1 MGTNI
6 LEERM
11 LEDTL
16 TTFRD
21 VHQQGVT
28 PAQGIML
35 IDGWLQA
42 MEGDPNIDHLKDD
55 LNALRGELQ
64 ATPPNAPQ
72 IKSLMGTLATKTQ
85 QVAEAPNSEGTW
97 TGSLELLSKALR
109 SFSDSL

>member
-1 MGTNI
+1 
-6 LEERM
+6 
-11 LEDTL
+11 
-16 TTFRD
+16 
-21 VHQQGVT
+21 
-28 PAQGIML
+28 ML

-55 LNALRGELQ
+55 LNALRDELQ

-85 QVAEAPNSEGTW
+85 QVAEAPNSEGIW
-97 TGSLELLSKALR
+97 TGSLEVLSKALR